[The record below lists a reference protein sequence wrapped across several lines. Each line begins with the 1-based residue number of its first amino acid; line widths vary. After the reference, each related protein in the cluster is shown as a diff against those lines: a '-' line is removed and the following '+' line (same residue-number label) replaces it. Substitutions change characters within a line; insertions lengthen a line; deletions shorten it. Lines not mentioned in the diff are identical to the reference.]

1 MISRRIVRRGAGGI
15 GRGISRVWRE
25 VRGLPPVVPGEE
37 FDEFGLGLES
47 EGLGP
52 GRVPEVVAAPH
63 PILGGEVRVK
73 PGGDGLHVGFAGKG
87 ADVGLVCGRDLG
99 LAWFWPCV
107 PAEEAADTLAF

>member
-1 MISRRIVRRGAGGI
+1 MVSGRIIRCRTRWVSGGI
-15 GRGISRVWRE
+15 GGVGRK
-25 VRGLPPVVPGEE
+25 VRGLAPVVPGQE
-37 FDEFGLGLES
+37 FDEFRLGLES
-47 EGLGP
+47 EGLSP

-63 PILGGEVRVK
+63 PVLGGEIRVE
-73 PGGDGLHVGFAGKG
+73 PGGDGLHVGFTGEG